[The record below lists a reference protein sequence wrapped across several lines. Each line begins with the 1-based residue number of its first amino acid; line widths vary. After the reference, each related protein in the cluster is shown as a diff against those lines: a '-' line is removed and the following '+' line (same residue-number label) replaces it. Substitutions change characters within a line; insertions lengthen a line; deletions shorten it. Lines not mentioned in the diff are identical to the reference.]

1 MYLVMAMLVLLA
13 MSQTYGASWR
23 SVGRTHYFAHATG
36 GLVLPTDFPLQDTGP
51 ATPFH

>member
-1 MYLVMAMLVLLA
+1 MAMLVLLA
-13 MSQTYGASWR
+13 MLQTYGASWR